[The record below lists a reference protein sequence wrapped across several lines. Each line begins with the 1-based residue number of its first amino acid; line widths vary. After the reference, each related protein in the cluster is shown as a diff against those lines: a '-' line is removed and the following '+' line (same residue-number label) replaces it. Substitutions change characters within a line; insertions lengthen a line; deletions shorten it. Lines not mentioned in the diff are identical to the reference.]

1 MMRRMKGGISATGGA
16 GKLKLGIRARE
27 HVALEW
33 PRSVL
38 KLGNMT
44 SLANPNKQLKTYTRR
59 RRWRLADGPGAIAAA
74 TPAAALTTTEKYRE
88 RETLGQQAIGCLAPG
103 PRT

>member
-44 SLANPNKQLKTYTRR
+44 SLANPNKHLKTYTRR
-59 RRWRLADGPGAIAAA
+59 RRWRMAQEPSPPPPPPPRLLQPLKNIEDGKP
-74 TPAAALTTTEKYRE
+74 
-88 RETLGQQAIGCLAPG
+88 
-103 PRT
+103 